1 MFEKLVDVERRYE
14 DLSRLL
20 GQPEVIGK
28 QDELQRISKEYSELS
43 KVVDLYRKHK
53 RLEGEIAESQHLLS
67 EEDEEMKR
75 LAREELDRL
84 VQEKEKVG
92 RT

>member
-20 GQPEVIGK
+20 GQPGAIGK

-53 RLEGEIAESQHLLS
+53 KLEGEIAESQHLLS
-67 EEDEEMKR
+67 EEDE
-75 LAREELDRL
+75 
-84 VQEKEKVG
+84 
-92 RT
+92 